1 VAAPGPYTSVTGT
14 FTVPA
19 LTSAA
24 TCNEEMSEWVGID
37 GNSDA
42 NLIQAGIGEA
52 MVNPGTGR
60 CSGGYFIWAWWEI
73 LPAASVLVPI
83 TVGAGDR
90 VTVTIAQISG
100 SNWQIQLT
108 DDTNAQAFTRDE
120 SYTAPLSS
128 AEWVVEAPE
137 DRSVC
142 GGACDLSPYSPA
154 VTFSGAGCTG
164 GVSQLY
170 DYTMIQGGV
179 DVATPSAVPG
189 WPSVFS
195 IGYSS
200 GGTNSRIAR
209 ALRAAKARTGKLSHL
224 VFEG

>member
-1 VAAPGPYTSVTGT
+1 VAAAGPYTSVAGT

-37 GNSDA
+37 GNANA

-52 MVNPGTGR
+52 MANPGTGR
-60 CSGGYFIWAWWEI
+60 CSGGYSIWAWWEI
-73 LPAASVLVPI
+73 LPAASVLVPM
-83 TVGAGDR
+83 TVSAGDR

-108 DDTNAQAFTRDE
+108 DDTDAQTFTGDE

-154 VTFSGAGCTG
+154 VTFSGAGYTG
-164 GVSQLY
+164 ALSQLY
-170 DYTMIQGGV
+170 DYTMRQGGV

-189 WPSVFS
+189 WPSGFS
-195 IGYSS
+195 IAYSS
-200 GGTNSRIAR
+200 GGTNAQMIP
-209 ALRAAKARTGKLSHL
+209 ALRAAKASTGKLNHL

>member
-1 VAAPGPYTSVTGT
+1 MCSCRLRLAPVT
-14 FTVPA
+14 
-19 LTSAA
+19 
-24 TCNEEMSEWVGID
+24 
-37 GNSDA
+37 
-42 NLIQAGIGEA
+42 
-52 MVNPGTGR
+52 
-60 CSGGYFIWAWWEI
+60 
-73 LPAASVLVPI
+73 
-83 TVGAGDR
+83 

-120 SYTAPLSS
+120 SYTAPLSLV
-128 AEWVVEAPE
+128 EWVVEAPE

-209 ALRAAKARTGKLSHL
+209 APGPPRRGPASSATSSSRAEVPTLLGRHRASRSRPMWTSMTSWRCR
-224 VFEG
+224 